1 MLPLKSPLKEASM
14 YPPGPMAAIIGAEY
28 KKITEIT
35 D

>member
-1 MLPLKSPLKEASM
+1 MLPLQSPLTEASM
-14 YPPGPMAAIIGAEY
+14 YPPGAMAAIIGAEN